1 MVAESS
7 GAEEYKGDPP
17 MQAEGVSEDIFI
29 ESVLEL
35 RHTDAILLVFSDGKA
50 WSLFENIQCEMVARP
65 ASLSIFKNLVGGQ
78 LI

>member
-1 MVAESS
+1 MVEA
-7 GAEEYKGDPP
+7 GAEEYKGDAP
-17 MQAEGVSEDIFI
+17 MQAEVSDDVFI

-50 WSLFENIQCEMVARP
+50 WSLFENIQCEIVARP
-65 ASLSIFKNLVGGQ
+65 ASKNIFKNLVGGQ